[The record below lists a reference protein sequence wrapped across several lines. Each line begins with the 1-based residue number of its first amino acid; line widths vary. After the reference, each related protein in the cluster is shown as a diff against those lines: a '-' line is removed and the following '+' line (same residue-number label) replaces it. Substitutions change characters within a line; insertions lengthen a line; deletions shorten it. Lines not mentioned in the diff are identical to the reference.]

1 MTAPP
6 KVFAL
11 DPINTVEMCH
21 HDTSCTDGELRHAL
35 PDHTGT
41 DSGTLLVA
49 STTAAVERG
58 CFGSPTFFV
67 GEEMWFGK
75 EHLPDVVRFA
85 REA

>member
-1 MTAPP
+1 MDDPDVVVA
-6 KVFAL
+6 AL
-11 DPINTVEMCH
+11 DAAGL
-21 HDTSCTDGELRHAL
+21 DGAGLM
-35 PDHTGT
+35 
-41 DSGTLLVA
+41 TLAQAPEVKAELVA